1 MKPPEEALAI
11 FLQRLDRS
19 GFPGSETVPVVE
31 ARGRVTAAPVYAAI
45 SSPHFHTAAMDGFAV
60 RAEDTFGAGPDNT
73 VRFRV
78 DLNAWP
84 VNTGRPM
91 PPNTNAVIMIEDVHF
106 VDDENFEIDQA
117 LVPWRNV
124 RRVGEDFVASEM
136 ILPGRHVITAYE
148 LGALIAGGV
157 ISVEVVKKPR
167 VVFIPTGSE
176 LVPPESLAGRIPAP
190 GETPEYNTLVLSG
203 LVEQAGGVPLRHGIV
218 SDDFE
223 AIKTAL
229 LEAVRSDCQMVVINA
244 GSSAGSEDY
253 TAAAIKE
260 LGEVLVH
267 GVAMM
272 PGKPTILGIVEEK
285 PVIGNPGYPVSA
297 ILSFEVFGV
306 PVLETM
312 QGLPHHYR
320 PTISAVTARKIPSKL
335 GQEEFFR
342 VKLGR
347 VGDRVVA
354 APLPRGAGSITTLT
368 KADGILRIP
377 ARTEGI
383 DQSAAVHVE
392 LLRHVSEIDRTLI
405 VIGSHDLTLDVLAD
419 ELIASNVFLSSS
431 HVGSLGGLLA
441 LKNRTAHFATSHLL
455 DTETGVYNWSYIRK
469 HIPEIPVRVFH
480 GVMREQGFIVPKG
493 NPKAIR
499 SFEDLIRDDVRFI
512 NRQAGAGTRVL
523 LDYYLDK
530 MELDPDQIKGYELE
544 EYTHTSVAVAVLSG
558 VADVGMGVLAA
569 AHALGL
575 DFVPVA
581 TEQYDLV
588 IPEEFIND
596 EKIVALLETM
606 KGAAFKKRVQA
617 LGGYGVER
625 TGEELTGPTASRN
638 SRRGADSFS

>member
-1 MKPPEEALAI
+1 M
-11 FLQRLDRS
+11 
-19 GFPGSETVPVVE
+19 
-31 ARGRVTAAPVYAAI
+31 
-45 SSPHFHTAAMDGFAV
+45 
-60 RAEDTFGAGPDNT
+60 RAEATFGAGPDRT
-73 VRFRV
+73 LGFRIS
-78 DLNAWP
+78 LNAWP

-91 PPNTNAVIMIEDVHF
+91 PPDTNAVIMIEDVHF
-106 VDDENFEIDQA
+106 LDDENFEIDKA

-136 ILPGRHVITAYE
+136 LLPGHHVITAYE

-157 ISVEVVKKPR
+157 VSVEVMQKPR
-167 VVFIPTGSE
+167 VLLIPTGSE
-176 LVPPESLAGRIPAP
+176 LVLPESLAGKAPAP
-190 GETPEYNTLVLSG
+190 GETPEYNTVILSG
-203 LVEQAGGVPLRHGIV
+203 LTELAGGIALRHSILA
-218 SDDFE
+218 DDLE
-223 AIKTAL
+223 MLKAAI
-229 LEAVRSDCQMVVINA
+229 LEGVRSDCHMVVINA

-272 PGKPTILGIVEEK
+272 PGKPTILGIVEGK

-320 PTISAVTARKIPSKL
+320 PTVSAVTARKVPSKL

-377 ARTEGI
+377 ARSEGI
-383 DQSAAVHVE
+383 DQSVPVHVE
-392 LLRHVSEIDRTLI
+392 LLRHAAEIDRTLV

-419 ELIASNVFLSSS
+419 ELIPSNVFLSSS

-455 DTETGVYNWSYIRK
+455 DTETGVYNWAYIRK
-469 HIPEIPVRVFH
+469 YIPEIPVRVFH
-480 GVMREQGFIVPKG
+480 GVMREQGFIVPRG
-493 NPKAIR
+493 NPKGIR
-499 SFEDLIRDDVRFI
+499 GFEDLIRDDVRFI
-512 NRQAGAGTRVL
+512 NRQVGAGTRVL
-523 LDYYLDK
+523 LDYYLDG
-530 MELDPDQIKGYELE
+530 MGLDPDRIKGYDLE

-569 AHALGL
+569 ARALGM

-588 IPEEFIND
+588 IPEEFLND
-596 EKIVALLETM
+596 EKMLVLLETM
-606 KGAAFKKRVQA
+606 RGTAFKERVQA
-617 LGGYGVER
+617 LGGYGVEQ
-625 TGEELTGPTASRN
+625 TGEELTEPATHG
-638 SRRGADSFS
+638 D